1 MSISIDIDISIDI
14 YSTRQT
20 SIHLLLVS
28 EVWNCVSGMLFLF
41 AKQVTEDN
49 TEMLSGLSNFTV

>member
-14 YSTRQT
+14 YSQCQRCETV
-20 SIHLLLVS
+20 LAA
-28 EVWNCVSGMLFLF
+28 CCFFL
-41 AKQVTEDN
+41 QVTEDN